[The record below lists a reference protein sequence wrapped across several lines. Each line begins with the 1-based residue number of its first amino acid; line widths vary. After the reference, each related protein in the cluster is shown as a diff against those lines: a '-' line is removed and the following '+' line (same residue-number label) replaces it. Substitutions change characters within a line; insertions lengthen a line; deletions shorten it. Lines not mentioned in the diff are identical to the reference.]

1 MIYISSG
8 YFSKYSLNQFIKKIV
23 ELSINNIELSAV
35 NLASKDFEG
44 YLLNLKKDHNLN
56 LLLHNYYLIERS
68 NIVLNTADQSKK
80 KLLIDYFKRA
90 IDLSI
95 KIGAKKYA
103 IHSGFLFKIDS
114 FSDLNNYKKLKKIEK
129 NEGLDTM
136 LEINSKLRS
145 FVGSNLKI
153 YFENNVISKKNFEL
167 FNNTC
172 PFILCESS
180 DLQFLLKNDINIL
193 TDIGHLKV
201 SSKTLNF
208 KYLDELNKFLSC
220 SDYLHISDND
230 SFSDQGLNINKDLW
244 NYMDTNYKLEKKTIT
259 FELNS
264 FNEIAKSLQII
275 KYE

>member
-23 ELSINNIELSAV
+23 ELSISNIELSAV

-56 LLLHNYYLIERS
+56 FLLHNYYLIERS
-68 NIVLNTADQSKK
+68 NIVLNTADQTKK

-129 NEGLDTM
+129 N
-136 LEINSKLRS
+136 
-145 FVGSNLKI
+145 
-153 YFENNVISKKNFEL
+153 
-167 FNNTC
+167 
-172 PFILCESS
+172 
-180 DLQFLLKNDINIL
+180 
-193 TDIGHLKV
+193 
-201 SSKTLNF
+201 
-208 KYLDELNKFLSC
+208 
-220 SDYLHISDND
+220 
-230 SFSDQGLNINKDLW
+230 
-244 NYMDTNYKLEKKTIT
+244 
-259 FELNS
+259 
-264 FNEIAKSLQII
+264 
-275 KYE
+275 